1 MLVDLKREG
10 NISYDGWSVTCSC
23 TVGLIDELN
32 EQAKIME
39 KDLQCWRLELK
50 KARET
55 YYQMN
60 YYTNAQLLILR
71 EQLAQEQ
78 TLSDRLLML
87 LQSISPMVTE
97 YDIKQAIRFCIPVPN
112 ATEDGDNAVQD
123 GTMQALN
130 IESSTR
136 KPVAMK

>member
-1 MLVDLKREG
+1 
-10 NISYDGWSVTCSC
+10 
-23 TVGLIDELN
+23 
-32 EQAKIME
+32 
-39 KDLQCWRLELK
+39 
-50 KARET
+50 
-55 YYQMN
+55 MN

-87 LQSISPMVTE
+87 LQSISPVVTE
-97 YDIKQAIRFCIPVPN
+97 YDIKQAIRFCIPVPH